1 MVAGPAWPGYR
12 PDVPASA
19 SLPTLRASLL
29 LATAGIALLPAPALA
44 QRMSPALLGNK
55 DPVNRDPDAPPRRAN
70 AHTLLSGGGPGA
82 AEVAVGPRRLTRR
95 PGAAGG

>member
-29 LATAGIALLPAPALA
+29 LAMAGLALLPAPALA
-44 QRMSPALLGNK
+44 DSAIGDILLTAVNK
-55 DPVNRDPDAPPRRAN
+55 VVNQDARWTYTYAN
-70 AHTLLSGGGPGA
+70 ND
-82 AEVAVGPRRLTRR
+82 VV
-95 PGAAGG
+95 AAGTFPHVRKAYTTAALRLRL